1 MPKLAGLASLP
12 GFGALLTKPTD
23 EAHWY
28 GPKALHRNALGNRS
42 ISTERKTMTDTKNN
56 AWAVQFQSDYEPGE
70 WLTEKWFVDK
80 AEAQQFADGQAK
92 LFSNL
97 VRGGKRYD
105 IRYRVQHDY
114 LPQFDK

>member
-1 MPKLAGLASLP
+1 
-12 GFGALLTKPTD
+12 
-23 EAHWY
+23 
-28 GPKALHRNALGNRS
+28 
-42 ISTERKTMTDTKNN
+42 MTDTKNN